1 MKIVVIK
8 LRIKNEIG
16 VILFEIWLGLFI
28 GGNKK
33 IGT

>member
-16 VILFEIWLGLFI
+16 VLLSEIWLGLFN